1 MAILLENSPLYVI
14 SFFAI
19 LKAGAI
25 VVPLNTQSVN
35 RELAYLINDCSAR
48 LIITDSA
55 HQPALKGLID
65 PVFILKTGDGS
76 LYLSWQTKLEK
87 REPSPVLS
95 SLSPEDMAM
104 IIYTSGTTGR
114 PKGVMLSHRNLYANA
129 SSIVDYLE
137 IRHGDKMMVILPFY
151 YSYGNSLLTTHILS
165 GATLI
170 VDNRFI
176 FPNVILDTMEK
187 EGATGFAGVPSHF
200 AILLRKSALK
210 KYTLSKLRYVTQAGG
225 AMAPELIDEFTSIIP
240 HAKFYVMY
248 GQTEATARLT
258 YLKPSLLRQK
268 PCSIG
273 KAIPGVKIIVRDE
286 NGHEVKPGEIGEITA
301 SGDNIMMGYWNSPEE
316 TKEVLKGGWLW
327 TGDLAKVDDEGF
339 ISIVSRKK
347 EIIKSGA
354 NRISPLEI
362 ENVVCQLTGVLECAA
377 VGVADEILG
386 EAIRLCVVK
395 NGVPLTDREV
405 LSFCKKNLAAYKM
418 PKEVVFLDSLPK
430 TSTGKIKRSEL
441 MRTVPAGKCPQEG

>member
-1 MAILLENSPLYVI
+1 
-14 SFFAI
+14 
-19 LKAGAI
+19 
-25 VVPLNTQSVN
+25 
-35 RELAYLINDCSAR
+35 
-48 LIITDSA
+48 
-55 HQPALKGLID
+55 
-65 PVFILKTGDGS
+65 
-76 LYLSWQTKLEK
+76 
-87 REPSPVLS
+87 
-95 SLSPEDMAM
+95 
-104 IIYTSGTTGR
+104 
-114 PKGVMLSHRNLYANA
+114 MLSHRNLYANA